1 MKSRLESWHN
11 RFASNGMQA
20 VKALLDS
27 NNLTTPESV
36 VEEVGLHLESAELK
50 VYVQDIPISMV
61 PMG

>member
-1 MKSRLESWHN
+1 
-11 RFASNGMQA
+11 MQA

-50 VYVQDIPISMV
+50 VYVQDILISMV
-61 PMG
+61 PME